1 VLDLSRRLARA
12 VRHRGR
18 IAQIAEIAAILR
30 QRALRAA
37 TLARDRGQHNALDA
51 FGAMQRASGNDSD
64 GEAMAPPFPHLERL
78 DCNCTG
84 CRLLRAGVCIRCA
97 VAIAAHLEERD
108 ELDQTKVTV
117 CSGACREAV
126 ECYVA
131 SPPGR
136 FDAARHKG
144 AT

>member
-1 VLDLSRRLARA
+1 MLSESEPRR
-12 VRHRGR
+12 H
-18 IAQIAEIAAILR
+18 
-30 QRALRAA
+30 
-37 TLARDRGQHNALDA
+37 T
-51 FGAMQRASGNDSD
+51 D
-64 GEAMAPPFPHLERL
+64 GEAMTPSFPHLERL

-97 VAIAAHLEERD
+97 AAVAAHI
-108 ELDQTKVTV
+108 DQPTESDRQVAL

-136 FDAARHKG
+136 FDVSRHKG
-144 AT
+144 ANI

>member
-1 VLDLSRRLARA
+1 M
-12 VRHRGR
+12 
-18 IAQIAEIAAILR
+18 
-30 QRALRAA
+30 
-37 TLARDRGQHNALDA
+37 T
-51 FGAMQRASGNDSD
+51 
-64 GEAMAPPFPHLERL
+64 PTFPHLERF

-97 VAIAAHLEERD
+97 AAIAAHID
-108 ELDQTKVTV
+108 EHHDTDQIKVDL

-136 FDAARHKG
+136 FDAPWQKG
-144 AT
+144 ANI